1 MEITKQLLE
10 QTQIAAGTAS
20 SNISDGWTQLN
31 LLFEQFKE
39 VLADVGKIFSS
50 IFGPVL
56 STLNSVIS
64 IPFVKSTAAW
74 GIALGA
80 IVLGY
85 RRNNKSI
92 KEFI

>member
-10 QTQIAAGTAS
+10 QTQIAAGTAA
-20 SNISDGWTQLN
+20 SNINDGWTQLN

-39 VLADVGKIFSS
+39 VLAEVGKIFST

-64 IPFVKSTAAW
+64 IPFVKSTTAW

-92 KEFI
+92 KEFD